1 MLLMNTQP
9 PYLPFYQL
17 LVSLRLIKCKTG
29 NLIYTVLYKYAFE
42 RVIYMIS
49 NYPVMHNWYRSF
61 IISFYVD
68 WFIKRWIAGA
78 NFAENGEDE
87 DIPNY
92 PKKLFVAKWL
102 DGQERFGVGIEEEY
116 LEYPKKCVLHVE
128 SSVSHLYEAR
138 RLIPVFDNNR
148 ASFRLTKRFSLCKTY
163 SSREEEFYFRKS
175 LFSCEMFFSR
185 FKEGVIEFCCKFC
198 QKWHT
203 ALLVYQIM
211 FEEESAK

>member
-1 MLLMNTQP
+1 MDLQLKITQICEDGTSVKLPGEIDFFPKLEFSHLNDLPDVP
-9 PYLPFYQL
+9 PECPIRDEKE
-17 LVSLRLIKCKTG
+17 SGSPIKDEEK
-29 NLIYTVLYKYAFE
+29 
-42 RVIYMIS
+42 
-49 NYPVMHNWYRSF
+49 
-61 IISFYVD
+61 D

-138 RLIPVFDNNR
+138 RLIPVFHNNH

-163 SSREEEFYFRKS
+163 SSREEEFFFRKS